1 MNPQSPNLP
10 EAMPARLG
18 ALEAQ
23 VMNLL
28 WSGASFTVRAII
40 EQLPSDPAY
49 TTIATVLSNLRK
61 KQLVCTKKE
70 GYATLYAA
78 CVSREERAA
87 QIMEQALNES
97 GDRAA
102 SMLQFLEGMPED
114 DLHLLR
120 QYLLEE
126 SG

>member
-1 MNPQSPNLP
+1 
-10 EAMPARLG
+10 MPARLG